1 MPQPKPCGKGTGS
14 SGGISGMGSRGAN
27 PLANLSNLTG
37 CHGFQRKEPSTTLT
51 PAATSQPP
59 VARATKYTRPG
70 SSSAPRDPPLRTG
83 QKQKSYHRRFSLLS
97 INSLDSTSTLP
108 DPGGSTCHLGNTA
121 LGGAAETAARLAP
134 MESSPRLTVNAGV
147 RLSVETPR
155 KHQAV
160 SLNVETPREHQAAV
174 KGSSG
179 ETPRKHQTVTG
190 YKAAQKHCIKE
201 KTGGSSSGGMA
212 QKCCTKERTLPSR
225 QVRHPLGT
233 QRAGTIDRCITT
245 QKQSENNPSISS
257 NCLSLVSNAV
267 PQHCKELA
275 ADKKIHLPEEMMKQ
289 VLEADLVIKQLNE
302 LGLGEDINDEE
313 LQCYYEQ
320 LPCEHTCVDTSLEL
334 GDEQI
339 KKLQVNHVLCRIK
352 YYKMTQER
360 RKNELASVLEYDCYR
375 YRLEEKLK
383 CFVEDETKLK
393 RDHILDHLDKE
404 GLLEYIEKDD
414 TFDWSFQYRT
424 VAALDDYQR
433 LVPRN
438 RGGSEYVHW
447 NDYREYFHKYE
458 IEREYLLFWK
468 ELLKKLKWMEDY
480 LNIKWTTLKWDRI
493 NKRGESQAIKIAT
506 GFPKITVGLAHAAYY
521 ECIDYM
527 STEFHWYRELDGV
540 YFEIWKRVAKLEMSF
555 REALDEVYKSGKF
568 LLREHEMEHALE
580 ISDFKMEEEFRY
592 CTEGITEEDTE
603 EKARELI
610 ADAITKMLR
619 RPKFY
624 AQYIMKKME
633 VATAIGVIPQGA
645 P

>member
-121 LGGAAETAARLAP
+121 LGGAAESAARLAP

-352 YYKMTQER
+352 YYKVPLYSYLPLHAICCST
-360 RKNELASVLEYDCYR
+360 YR
-375 YRLEEKLK
+375 I
-383 CFVEDETKLK
+383 
-393 RDHILDHLDKE
+393 H
-404 GLLEYIEKDD
+404 
-414 TFDWSFQYRT
+414 
-424 VAALDDYQR
+424 
-433 LVPRN
+433 
-438 RGGSEYVHW
+438 
-447 NDYREYFHKYE
+447 
-458 IEREYLLFWK
+458 
-468 ELLKKLKWMEDY
+468 
-480 LNIKWTTLKWDRI
+480 
-493 NKRGESQAIKIAT
+493 
-506 GFPKITVGLAHAAYY
+506 
-521 ECIDYM
+521 
-527 STEFHWYRELDGV
+527 
-540 YFEIWKRVAKLEMSF
+540 
-555 REALDEVYKSGKF
+555 
-568 LLREHEMEHALE
+568 
-580 ISDFKMEEEFRY
+580 
-592 CTEGITEEDTE
+592 
-603 EKARELI
+603 
-610 ADAITKMLR
+610 
-619 RPKFY
+619 
-624 AQYIMKKME
+624 
-633 VATAIGVIPQGA
+633 
-645 P
+645 